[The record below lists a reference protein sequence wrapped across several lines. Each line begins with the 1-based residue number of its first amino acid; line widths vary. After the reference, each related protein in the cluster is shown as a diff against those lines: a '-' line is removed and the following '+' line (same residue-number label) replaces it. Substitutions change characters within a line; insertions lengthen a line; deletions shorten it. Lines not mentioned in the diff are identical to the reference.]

1 LPHFIAE
8 FPVAILVLHCGV
20 DADED
25 VGVPSENFSLCLR
38 EKACA
43 AGDVVEAPWRVAFK
57 ALTEFYLDG
66 MYPSGYTACDGY
78 SQNR

>member
-1 LPHFIAE
+1 
-8 FPVAILVLHCGV
+8 LHCGV

-66 MYPSGYTACDGY
+66 MYPSGYTTFDGY
-78 SQNR
+78 SLNQ